1 MFFTN
6 TLFVT
11 ETAKS
16 VRGYTCMQLF
26 LSDKGFV
33 TVYEMKSVKEFPQ
46 SQLLSFKKVVAPK
59 AFVVNPHQV

>member
-1 MFFTN
+1 
-6 TLFVT
+6 
-11 ETAKS
+11 
-16 VRGYTCMQLF
+16 MQLF

-33 TVYEMKSVKEFPQ
+33 KVYEMKSVKEFPQ